1 MELSV
6 LSGQHIDTYAAGFVG
21 HVLRGGELQIV
32 DSARGIVATYPSS
45 SLWTIVVS

>member
-32 DSARGIVATYPSS
+32 DSARGIVATYPWS
-45 SLWTIVVS
+45 WTIVVS